1 MMATIKAIEALR
13 GEDNFCGDYLKA
25 HRAGILE

>member
-13 GEDNFCGDYLKA
+13 GEDSFCGAYLKA
-25 HRAGILE
+25 HRAGALE